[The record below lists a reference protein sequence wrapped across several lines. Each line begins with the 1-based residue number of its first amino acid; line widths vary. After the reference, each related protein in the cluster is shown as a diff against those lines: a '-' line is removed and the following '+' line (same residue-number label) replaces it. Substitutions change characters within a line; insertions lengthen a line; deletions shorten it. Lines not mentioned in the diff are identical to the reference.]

1 MEEVEALTK
10 RFLAEGYE
18 GAIARKDGAGYRY
31 SYSGYHSSG
40 LLKIKPLFDSE
51 FAVVG
56 FTQGTSG
63 KDVGALVWVC
73 EVPEEGAPDPADR
86 AFNVVPKNMTYADR
100 YALFRCL
107 GARGPDGRTRFER
120 TLKGLPLTVEYP
132 ELSAKTGKPVQ
143 AKATVFRTYEGEGGA
158 AGDPVRRLLAE
169 CAGGGGAGGGPDDAD
184 GDDADGD
191 DADGDDADDGGD
203 GAAGDGADGDYA
215 DDGGEHGA
223 DD

>member
-10 RFLAEGYE
+10 RFISEGYE
-18 GAIARKDGAGYRY
+18 GAIARKDSAGYRY

-40 LLKIKPLFDSE
+40 LLKIKPLYDSE
-51 FAVVG
+51 FPVVG

-73 EVPEEGAPDPADR
+73 EVPEAEALDPSDR
-86 AFNVVPKNMTYADR
+86 AFSVVPKNMTYAER

-120 TLKGLPLTVEYP
+120 ALKGLPLTVEYP

-169 CAGGGGAGGGPDDAD
+169 CAAGGAAGGAAADDDSAD
-184 GDDADGD
+184 D
-191 DADGDDADDGGD
+191 DDGG
-203 GAAGDGADGDYA
+203 A
-215 DDGGEHGA
+215 DD
-223 DD
+223 